1 MSKSEDEKRETEPN
15 PTRPKRTLGEGRKY
29 ETDDPSGEPDAAHL
43 ERMKA
48 RHQKAAG
55 ISLLWIPMA
64 EELE

>member
-1 MSKSEDEKRETEPN
+1 MSKPEDEKRETEPN
-15 PTRPKRTLGEGRKY
+15 RKRPKRTRGEARKD
-29 ETDDPSGEPDAAHL
+29 EADDPSGEPDAAHL
-43 ERMKA
+43 ARMKA